1 LPTSPAKSG
10 RRARAAGLALLL
22 AVAPAAAAELNRVVL
37 RVNDRIA
44 TLDDYLSRLADRRST
59 ITRAV
64 EDPEERRRALVE
76 SPEETLREMLDELL
90 LLSRGDQL
98 AVEISDARL
107 EEAVARARENAGV
120 ATEEEFRAALAQ
132 SGMSEE
138 DLRAR
143 LRDNML
149 FQEVL
154 GREVHSKI
162 EINEEE
168 LQRYYRE
175 HPQEFEIPAQLELRA
190 VVVLDSAGKP
200 PEEMAA
206 LAASIREQILA
217 GKTLEE
223 VAAVHAPQG
232 LTGQPIDLGWVSPRD
247 LDPALAAAL
256 AQVEETGVTQPVRG
270 RGGLH
275 LLQVVARKA
284 AHLRP
289 YGEVQDALERMER
302 NRRFRDELARYLRE
316 LERQAYIEA
325 DPPPEAA
332 GFRAAAPSDV
342 GDELELEQ
350 PPAEPSPAPPG
361 PAPEPPPVEPSA
373 VEPPVAPPL

>member
-1 LPTSPAKSG
+1 L
-10 RRARAAGLALLL
+10 LLL
-22 AVAPAAAAELNRVVL
+22 AGSPAAATELNRVVL

-59 ITRAV
+59 ITRAM
-64 EDPEERRRALVE
+64 EDPEERRRALAE

-98 AVEISDARL
+98 AVEISDVRL
-107 EEAVARARENAGV
+107 EEAVAQARENAGV
-120 ATEEEFRAALAQ
+120 STDEEFRAALAQ

-138 DLRAR
+138 ELRAR
-143 LRDNML
+143 LRDNLL

-206 LAASIREQILA
+206 LATSIREQVLA
-217 GKTLEE
+217 GKTLDE

-247 LDPALAAAL
+247 LDPALATAL
-256 AQVEETGVTQPVRG
+256 AQVEDTGVTQPVRG

-275 LLQVVARKA
+275 LLQVVARKSA
-284 AHLRP
+284 RLRP

-302 NRRFRDELARYLRE
+302 SRRFRDELARYLRE

-342 GDELELEQ
+342 GDELQLEQ
-350 PPAEPSPAPPG
+350 PPAEAPEVPVEP
-361 PAPEPPPVEPSA
+361 PAPEPPA
-373 VEPPVAPPL
+373 APPL